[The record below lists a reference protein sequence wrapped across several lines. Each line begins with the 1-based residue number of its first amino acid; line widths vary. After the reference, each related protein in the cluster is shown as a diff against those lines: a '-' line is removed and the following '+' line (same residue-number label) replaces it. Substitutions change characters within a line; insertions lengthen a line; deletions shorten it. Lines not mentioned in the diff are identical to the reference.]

1 MASLVM
7 IEDLPEQ
14 AARKKQGPRLE
25 QCQVFTFASPL
36 SGASL
41 SLFPIAQIPGREGDK
56 IDQQVFV
63 PHLLGVAWQ
72 PRSSLTLDPGD

>member
-41 SLFPIAQIPGREGDK
+41 ALFPIAQIPRRESDK
-56 IDQQVFV
+56 NDQQVVV
-63 PHLLGVAWQ
+63 PHLLRVAWQ
-72 PRSSLTLDPGD
+72 SRSSLTLNPGD